1 MPGKV
6 NPVMCEAVTA
16 VAAQVIGH
24 DATIAVCG
32 MSGNFELNAMMPVM
46 AYDLLQAIRLLSSV
60 SRVFADRCVAG
71 ITANVERCQES
82 VERNLALCTALAPR
96 IGYDKAAAISKEAYA
111 TNRTIREIAREWKI
125 LPDDEIDALLDPRK
139 MTEPGDLGPAGG

>member
-6 NPVMCEAVTA
+6 NPVMCEAVTM

-32 MSGNFELNAMMPVM
+32 MSGNFELNVMMPVM
-46 AYDLLQAIRLLSSV
+46 AYDLLQAIQLLSSV
-60 SRVFADRCVAG
+60 CRVFADRCVAG
-71 ITANVERCQES
+71 ITANVERCQET
-82 VERNLALCTALAPR
+82 VERNLSICTALAPR

-111 TNRTIREIAREWKI
+111 KGRTIREVAREWKV
-125 LPDDEIDALLDPRK
+125 LPDAEINALLDFRK
-139 MTEPGDLGPAGG
+139 MTEPGDLGQAGG